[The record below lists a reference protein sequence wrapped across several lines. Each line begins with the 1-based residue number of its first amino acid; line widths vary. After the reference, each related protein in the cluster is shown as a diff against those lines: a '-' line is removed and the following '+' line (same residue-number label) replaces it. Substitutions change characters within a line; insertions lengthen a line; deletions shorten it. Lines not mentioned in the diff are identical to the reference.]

1 MNYDKIVKK
10 ILMEMASNH
19 RTIDNL
25 NEHEQA
31 VIMDVMRS
39 NGKSIK
45 SFIKLKTFIDDSQ
58 LCNDVIINNVPI
70 TIWWHN
76 TDTNASID
84 QLNRVLGF
92 TPKDKGGMYLN
103 NINSSALSKYKQDVA
118 RALKDDFF
126 GASNLVDEIDVDFE

>member
-19 RTIDNL
+19 RSIDNL

-39 NGKSIK
+39 NGESIK
-45 SFIKLKTFIDDSQ
+45 SFIKKNTFLDDNQ
-58 LCNDVIINNVPI
+58 ICNDVIINNVPI
-70 TIWWHN
+70 TIWWHDTN
-76 TDTNASID
+76 TNASID

-103 NINSSALSKYKQDVA
+103 NIDPSGLSKYKQDVA
-118 RALKDDFF
+118 RALKDNFF
-126 GASNLVDEIDVDFE
+126 SFSDLASEIDVDFE